1 MKKIFSILILCLI
14 TISHSYSQT
23 NSQKSNNL
31 DSVLVPVKT
40 LKNALVV
47 LEQRNY
53 CREQIT
59 VVRDSVVLME
69 NIISVQ
75 DSMIVNQ
82 KQQIELQK
90 QNIESYVKLVENKDK
105 EIKIYKD
112 KYNKEKR
119 YKWYGIGGGVIVAIL
134 SFII

>member
-1 MKKIFSILILCLI
+1 MRKTFSILILCLI

-40 LKNALVV
+40 LRNALVV

-53 CREQIT
+53 CRQQLT
-59 VVRDSVVLME
+59 VIRDSVVLME

-90 QNIESYVKLVENKDK
+90 QNIDSYIKLVENKDK
-105 EIKIYKD
+105 EIKIYRD

-119 YKWYGIGGGVIVAIL
+119 YKWYGIGGGALIAIVSLIL
-134 SFII
+134 